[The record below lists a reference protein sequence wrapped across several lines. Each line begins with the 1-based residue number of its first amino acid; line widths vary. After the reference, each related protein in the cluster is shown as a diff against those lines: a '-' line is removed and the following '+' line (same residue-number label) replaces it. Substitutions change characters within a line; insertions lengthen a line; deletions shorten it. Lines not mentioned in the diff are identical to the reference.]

1 MRNFTIC
8 AKKKDSL
15 EKSGNPTDETNTNAV
30 HNKTPVLL
38 QTAEILLGNPPQY
51 NQKVKIRALFDSGS
65 QRILMS
71 ERVTKILKINGE
83 GQKNDSLNHFT
94 NSGSKDSLVDSV
106 KLNIL
111 PRFDNKNKSF
121 EI

>member
-1 MRNFTIC
+1 
-8 AKKKDSL
+8 
-15 EKSGNPTDETNTNAV
+15 
-30 HNKTPVLL
+30 
-38 QTAEILLGNPPQY
+38 
-51 NQKVKIRALFDSGS
+51 
-65 QRILMS
+65 MS
-71 ERVTKILKINGE
+71 ERVTKILNITGE
-83 GQKNDSLNHFT
+83 GKKNDSLNHFT